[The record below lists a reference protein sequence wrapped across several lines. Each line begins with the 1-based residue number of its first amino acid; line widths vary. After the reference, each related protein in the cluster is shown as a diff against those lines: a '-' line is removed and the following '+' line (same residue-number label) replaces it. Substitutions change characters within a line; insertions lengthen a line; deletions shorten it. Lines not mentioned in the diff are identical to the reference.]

1 MTKTSEDLLKAFGG
15 LIQKRPFMGAVASSL
30 RFGDRQRQPNQ
41 LRLLRLLD
49 NKGELTNSDLVEA
62 LDIRPS
68 SVSALVQKLEDLGL
82 ISRRE
87 SETHKRVQLIA
98 LTDDGKKFIET
109 TGKLKTDLPDQIFS
123 GLSEEEQAQLLTL
136 IEKLSADLATRDDL
150 SWQKANS
157 SMICANGPHGS
168 ITVITSMAHVAATQ
182 VASAAAHE
190 ALTIDSK

>member
-49 NKGELTNSDLVEA
+49 NKDELTNSDLVEA

-87 SETHKRVQLIA
+87 SETDKRVQLIA

-150 SWQKANS
+150 SWPEGKQFDDMREWA
-157 SMICANGPHGS
+157 ARFHHGHHEHGPRRG
-168 ITVITSMAHVAATQ
+168 
-182 VASAAAHE
+182 
-190 ALTIDSK
+190 

>member
-87 SETHKRVQLIA
+87 SETDKRVQLIA
-98 LTDDGKKFIET
+98 LTDDGKKFIE
-109 TGKLKTDLPDQIFS
+109 
-123 GLSEEEQAQLLTL
+123 
-136 IEKLSADLATRDDL
+136 KLSADLATRDDL
-150 SWQKANS
+150 SWPEGKQFDDMREWA
-157 SMICANGPHGS
+157 ARFHHGHHEHGPRRGYPGGFGGGPRGFDHRF
-168 ITVITSMAHVAATQ
+168 
-182 VASAAAHE
+182 
-190 ALTIDSK
+190 

>member
-49 NKGELTNSDLVEA
+49 NKDEQTNSDLVEA

-87 SETHKRVQLIA
+87 SETDKRVQLIA

-150 SWQKANS
+150 SWPEGKQFDDMREWA
-157 SMICANGPHGS
+157 ARFHHGHHEHGPRRGYPGGFGGGPRGFDHRF
-168 ITVITSMAHVAATQ
+168 
-182 VASAAAHE
+182 
-190 ALTIDSK
+190 